1 MGARA
6 GFLFLVTQA
15 KPFAVCV
22 PAVFV
27 VWFYIFRQIQCI
39 PGGGGGPLE
48 VLALLGLDDSFLP
61 SVATA
66 FSFFRGS
73 PSPKRSKSLIP
84 SVPLRYCSGYFFC
97 VFLRFLN
104 HLKFLNNRA
113 FIHYPSPW
121 TR

>member
-39 PGGGGGPLE
+39 PGGGGGPLD
-48 VLALLGLDDSFLP
+48 VSSVALSCFHEGFSNTRNGPLNPFVHTKMEPSFLHVMLGQIFP
-61 SVATA
+61 LFLISSIITL
-66 FSFFRGS
+66 
-73 PSPKRSKSLIP
+73 PSPP
-84 SVPLRYCSGYFFC
+84 PFGGYS
-97 VFLRFLN
+97 N
-104 HLKFLNNRA
+104 
-113 FIHYPSPW
+113 
-121 TR
+121 T